1 MLNILKTHLKT
12 IAERSAHID
21 PQEINELYKLL
32 NKYECLLDG
41 NVGTWHG
48 KPYYIKLKPD
58 EETYHVKPFHVPRIH
73 ELTFKQELDRLK
85 DLKVINKVNLSQ
97 WGAAIFIIPET
108 DSIVCFI
115 SDLR

>member
-1 MLNILKTHLKT
+1 MF
-12 IAERSAHID
+12 
-21 PQEINELYKLL
+21 
-32 NKYECLLDG
+32 DG
-41 NVGTWHG
+41 NIGTWND
-48 KPYYIKLKPD
+48 KPYDIKLK
-58 EETYHVKPFHVPRIH
+58 TYAGPYYGKPFPVPRIH

-85 DLKVINKVNLSQ
+85 DLKVINKVNLYQ